1 MHTDTVLKLREL
13 RADGLS
19 IEQRIERAKASSAQ
33 RDLDDGRVVT
43 HPMLPNEADPSR
55 PKPCMVLDADD
66 LMNMTYHAVSNVLR
80 HTSMTKTTAQAYA
93 TRAAEEAVTI
103 ARADGWLVE

>member
-1 MHTDTVLKLREL
+1 MHTDTTLKLREL

-19 IEQRIERAKASSAQ
+19 IEQRIERAKAASAQ

-43 HPMLPNEADPSR
+43 NPMLPSADPQR

-80 HTSMTKTTAQAYA
+80 GTSLAKHTAQAYA
-93 TRAAEEAVTI
+93 ARAAEEAVTI